1 MMDKKYR
8 TVMCPEKCRYRNKKT
23 TFCWYCLYK
32 IMKEREENKDAD
44 GKTETEHVKQTD

>member
-8 TVMCPEKCRYRNKKT
+8 TVMCPENCRYRNKKT
-23 TFCWYCLYK
+23 TFCGYCLYE

-44 GKTETEHVKQTD
+44 GKT